1 MIKKESSYIQYLNVN
16 NMYGWAMPQKLPV
29 SNCEWIKDTFQFN
42 EDFIKKTIM
51 KKVIKDVFLKLMF
64 NILKI
69 YIIFIMVSQFYQR
82 ELKLKKSKIL

>member
-1 MIKKESSYIQYLNVN
+1 
-16 NMYGWAMPQKLPV
+16 MYGWAMPQKLPV
-29 SNCEWIKDTFQFN
+29 SNFEWIKDTFQFN
-42 EDFIKKTIM
+42 EDFIKKTMM

-69 YIIFIMVSQFYQR
+69 YIIFIMVSKFFQR

>member
-1 MIKKESSYIQYLNVN
+1 
-16 NMYGWAMPQKLPV
+16 MYGWEMPQKLPV
-29 SNCEWIKDTFQFN
+29 SNFEWIKDTFQFN

-51 KKVIKDVFLKLMF
+51 KKVMKDVFLKLMF

-69 YIIFIMVSQFYQR
+69 YIIFIMVSKFYQR

>member
-1 MIKKESSYIQYLNVN
+1 
-16 NMYGWAMPQKLPV
+16 MYGWAMPQKLPV
-29 SNCEWIKDTFQFN
+29 SNFEWIKDTFQFN

-69 YIIFIMVSQFYQR
+69 YIIFIMVSKFYQR